1 MTFLDLGEQRDAI
14 RHGNGPQLIVAGA
27 GSGKTTVMAE
37 RVVHLITELGWRA
50 DQILGL
56 TFSNKAAANLRQ
68 RTTAVVGAG
77 SELTITTYHGFG
89 ASIVGDHAI
98 ELGLRDRPLLLD
110 RARAWQLLYGT
121 LDSLQILHRKTGHP
135 PSLIRDAL
143 TFSSTCADHL
153 VTIETVR
160 ADCERLLAIVGAS
173 PEVHRA
179 ARGRLDLCTLVE
191 AYERA
196 KHDQCCIDF
205 GDQIRL
211 AVQLVEGDPRLAAEL
226 RERHPVVLLDEY
238 QDTNYAQRHLLEL
251 IYRDEPNITAVG
263 DDMQSIYG
271 FRGAHIENILRFEE
285 HFDGVT
291 LRRLETNHRSGD
303 QIVQLANTVQAEVPE
318 ARPKELRA
326 RPDAALATI
335 ERFVAADGESEAHHI
350 AARCAAIGPPF
361 GEIAVLCR
369 KRKLMPAIAD
379 ALGARGIPAE
389 VVGLGGLLTRPEVVD
404 VVAWLEILGAADPS
418 VAVLRILK
426 GPRYRIG
433 VRDLAALAR
442 HARRMAAIRREAT
455 EGLAAGFGE
464 GPPVATGPSRGRID
478 LVGTID
484 DVEQIADLSAE
495 AWTRLQAFIVER
507 DGLRATSA
515 RVRPVALVEAV
526 IFRTGL
532 WEAVDA
538 VGLENLLR
546 FVDLVESFVP
556 LPSEDDVPSL
566 QALLEYFELIAESED
581 DIAEATPT
589 DADSVKVMTIHQSK
603 GLEFDTVFVAGLT
616 GAQSRT
622 TSIFPDERLA
632 ENGMTQMVAL
642 PPWLRADGDPS
653 IAVPMNARDLKRS
666 RDAATAARH
675 SEELRLLYVAVTRA
689 RLRLV
694 LSAAHWYAGPATPQG
709 PSEFYDLL
717 GRQDGLVPE
726 RFREPAATVNPAAA
740 ARERRGAAAREA
752 VAAAPATAAVA
763 APLRT
768 TAVKPSG
775 RTGRRS
781 LSPDQGSLLGA
792 TAGTGPGAALGRPV
806 PVALSATSIVTY
818 ARCPRQFQWT
828 VVRPL
833 PRRPSAA
840 ANLGTAIHRW
850 IEDLGSRQPPR
861 LAIVDD
867 DGLGD
872 AQFED
877 TSFDDPAFEDP
888 AFEDP
893 AFEDPTFEDPA
904 FDDPAFDDPA
914 FDDPAFDDPGPRG
927 GGPTNAVEALK
938 DAFRSSPY
946 ASQVPTRTEV
956 PFAIAIGGHVL
967 RGRVDAVYTVG
978 GVTDVVD
985 FKTGRTPAS
994 GDGSAGVQLDLYGLV
1009 AVRNWGV
1016 DPDRLRTTYC
1026 YLARDSQFSLV
1037 QTAWTASRVA
1047 EVEARLL
1054 AEITAID
1061 ARRFE
1066 PTPGSWCRGCDFRAL
1081 CEPGQRTIAQ
1091 LDAG

>member
-1 MTFLDLGEQRDAI
+1 MTFLDLEEQRVAI

-68 RTTAVVGAG
+68 RTAAAVGAG

-89 ASIVGDHAI
+89 ASIVGDHAL
-98 ELGLRDRPLLLD
+98 ELGLHDRPMLLD

-121 LDSLQILHRKTGHP
+121 LDGVQILHRKTGHP

-153 VTIETVR
+153 VTIEKVR
-160 ADCERLLAIVGAS
+160 ADCERLLAIVGAA
-173 PEVHRA
+173 PDVHRA
-179 ARGRLDLCTLVE
+179 ARGRLDLCTLVD

-251 IYRDEPNITAVG
+251 IYRNDPNITAVG

-335 ERFVAADGESEAHHI
+335 ERFVAADGESEARHI
-350 AARCAAIGPPF
+350 AARCAAIGAPF

-379 ALGARGIPAE
+379 ALGAQGIPAE

-404 VVAWLEILGAADPS
+404 VIAWLEILGAEDPS
-418 VAVLRILK
+418 VAVLRILQ

-442 HARRMAAIRREAT
+442 HARRMNATRREAT
-455 EGLAAGFGE
+455 DGVVAAFGE
-464 GPPVATGPSRGRID
+464 ATPAASSPSRSRID

-515 RVRPVALVEAV
+515 RVRPVDLVEAV

-532 WEAVDA
+532 WAAVDA

-589 DADSVKVMTIHQSK
+589 DGDSVKVMTIHQSK

-642 PPWLRADGDPS
+642 PTWLRADGDRS
-653 IAVPMNARDLKRS
+653 TAVPMNARDLRRS
-666 RDAATAARH
+666 REAATAARR

-689 RLRLV
+689 RVRLV

-726 RFREPAATVNPAAA
+726 RFREPATTVNPAAA

-752 VAAAPATAAVA
+752 VSATTAAATAAA
-763 APLRT
+763 A
-768 TAVKPSG
+768 AKPGS
-775 RTGRRS
+775 RVGRRGP
-781 LSPDQGSLLGA
+781 SPDQGSLLA
-792 TAGTGPGAALGRPV
+792 ASAGTRSGAAVVRPV

-840 ANLGTAIHRW
+840 ASLGTAIHRW
-850 IEDLGSRQPPR
+850 IEDLGSPQPSLLP
-861 LAIVDD
+861 IVED

-872 AQFED
+872 
-877 TSFDDPAFEDP
+877 SRFDDPTLDE
-888 AFEDP
+888 
-893 AFEDPTFEDPA
+893 PTLDQ
-904 FDDPAFDDPA
+904 
-914 FDDPAFDDPGPRG
+914 PGNPLGPTASR
-927 GGPTNAVEALK
+927 PTNAVEALK

-946 ASQVPTRTEV
+946 ASQLPTRTEV
-956 PFAIAIGGHVL
+956 PFAISIGGHVL
-967 RGRVDAVYTVG
+967 RGRIDAVYTVTG
-978 GVTDVVD
+978 IDGIVDIVD
-985 FKTGRTPAS
+985 FKTGRTPAP

-1026 YLARDSQFSLV
+1026 YLGRDGNFTLV
-1037 QTAWTASRVA
+1037 RTDWTMHRVA

-1054 AEITAID
+1054 AEMAAID

-1066 PTPGSWCRGCDFRAL
+1066 PTPGSWCHGCDFLAL
-1081 CEPGQRTIAQ
+1081 CDPGRRTIA
-1091 LDAG
+1091 LECR

>member
-1 MTFLDLGEQRDAI
+1 M
-14 RHGNGPQLIVAGA
+14 
-27 GSGKTTVMAE
+27 
-37 RVVHLITELGWRA
+37 
-50 DQILGL
+50 
-56 TFSNKAAANLRQ
+56 
-68 RTTAVVGAG
+68 
-77 SELTITTYHGFG
+77 
-89 ASIVGDHAI
+89 
-98 ELGLRDRPLLLD
+98 
-110 RARAWQLLYGT
+110 
-121 LDSLQILHRKTGHP
+121 
-135 PSLIRDAL
+135 
-143 TFSSTCADHL
+143 
-153 VTIETVR
+153 
-160 ADCERLLAIVGAS
+160 
-173 PEVHRA
+173 
-179 ARGRLDLCTLVE
+179 
-191 AYERA
+191 
-196 KHDQCCIDF
+196 
-205 GDQIRL
+205 
-211 AVQLVEGDPRLAAEL
+211 
-226 RERHPVVLLDEY
+226 
-238 QDTNYAQRHLLEL
+238 
-251 IYRDEPNITAVG
+251 
-263 DDMQSIYG
+263 
-271 FRGAHIENILRFEE
+271 
-285 HFDGVT
+285 
-291 LRRLETNHRSGD
+291 
-303 QIVQLANTVQAEVPE
+303 
-318 ARPKELRA
+318 
-326 RPDAALATI
+326 
-335 ERFVAADGESEAHHI
+335 
-350 AARCAAIGPPF
+350 
-361 GEIAVLCR
+361 
-369 KRKLMPAIAD
+369 
-379 ALGARGIPAE
+379 
-389 VVGLGGLLTRPEVVD
+389 VD
-404 VVAWLEILGAADPS
+404 VVAWLEILGAEDPS
-418 VAVLRILK
+418 VAVLRILQ

-442 HARRMAAIRREAT
+442 HARRTAAIRREAT

-464 GPPVATGPSRGRID
+464 GPPVASSPSRGRID

-495 AWTRLQAFIVER
+495 AWTRLQSFIVER

-515 RVRPVALVEAV
+515 RVRPVDLVEAV
-526 IFRTGL
+526 IFHTGL

-556 LPSEDDVPSL
+556 LPSEDEVPSL

-666 RDAATAARH
+666 REAAAAARH

-726 RFREPAATVNPAAA
+726 RFREPATTVNPAAA

-752 VAAAPATAAVA
+752 VAVA
-763 APLRT
+763 APLST

-775 RTGRRS
+775 RAGRRS

-792 TAGTGPGAALGRPV
+792 TAGTGPGTALGRPV
-806 PVALSATSIVTY
+806 PVPLSATSIVTY

-850 IEDLGSRQPPR
+850 IEDLGLRQPPL
-861 LAIVDD
+861 LAIVEDD
-867 DGLGD
+867 EFGD

-877 TSFDDPAFEDP
+877 TSFDDPAF
-888 AFEDP
+888 
-893 AFEDPTFEDPA
+893 
-904 FDDPAFDDPA
+904 DDPGPRAGGPA
-914 FDDPAFDDPGPRG
+914 FDDPAFDDPGPRA
-927 GGPTNAVEALK
+927 GGPTNEVDALK

-967 RGRVDAVYTVG
+967 RGRVDAVYTVDAI
-978 GVTDVVD
+978 TDVVD
-985 FKTGRTPAS
+985 FKTGRSPAS
-994 GDGSAGVQLDLYGLV
+994 GDGSAGLQLDLYGLV

-1026 YLARDSQFSLV
+1026 YLARDATFTIV
-1037 QTAWTASRVA
+1037 RTAWTASRVA

-1061 ARRFE
+1061 ARRLE

-1081 CEPGQRTIAQ
+1081 CDPGQRTIAQ